1 MTSKHLLLSALVFG
15 GLLGAGVTGQ
25 IHADTTSTSTVNS
38 SGTEDTMGG
47 ATYES
52 TTKLYYAL
60 DTPLAITNRGNDNKK
75 YTKTTYA
82 RL

>member
-15 GLLGAGVTGQ
+15 GLLGATGQ

-38 SGTEDTMGG
+38 GSTEDTMGG